1 MIELY
6 SFLSGKNLCNLVA
19 NITVRKIEELFPN
32 AKTDISVINVGNF
45 FVVRG
50 YTDSDK
56 VINVADSVSSFIK
69 DYDEKLSNSI
79 RVIDTIL
86 YNFNFKSD
94 TLIVSYQT
102 DKKQIKLNNLFYD
115 LSSKGIFID
124 IKINEEDKII
134 FLDCKNH
141 DESLVKNQLSNIF
154 KDYSFIKKTFY
165 NETYVSD
172 RFFGLGGLDEKY
184 YHILLRNITHHLF
197 CLSISDKIN
206 VSINSTQFEES
217 DTCLNINLDFKNS
230 NLIVNKNWLS
240 SLVLD
245 VFPFDIESLKLHY
258 EIDLEDELN
267 SIIKRDYQPKW
278 FNTKFIGDIVLL

>member
-6 SFLSGKNLCNLVA
+6 SFLGGKNLCNLVA

-56 VINVADSVSSFIK
+56 VINIADSVSLFIK

-86 YNFNFKSD
+86 YNFNFKKDS
-94 TLIVSYQT
+94 LIVSYQT

-124 IKINEEDKII
+124 IKINEKDKII
-134 FLDCKNH
+134 FLDYKNH
-141 DESLVKNQLSNIF
+141 DKSLIESQLSNVF
-154 KDYSFIKKTFY
+154 KGYNFIEKYFY
-165 NETYVSD
+165 NETYISD

-184 YHILLRNITHHLF
+184 YHILLRNITYHLF
-197 CLSISDKIN
+197 SLSISDKVNI
-206 VSINSTQFEES
+206 SINSTQNEEE
-217 DTCLNINLDFKNS
+217 DDCLNINLDFKNS
-230 NLIVNKNWLS
+230 KLIVNKDWMS

-245 VFPFDIESLKLHY
+245 IFPFNIESLKSNY
-258 EIDLEDELN
+258 EIDLQDELN
-267 SIIKRDYQPKW
+267 SIIKKDYQPKW
-278 FNTKFIGDIVLL
+278 FNTKFISDIVLI

>member
-6 SFLSGKNLCNLVA
+6 SFLGGKNLCNLVA

-50 YTDSDK
+50 HTDSDK
-56 VINVADSVSSFIK
+56 VINIADSVSSFIK

-86 YNFNFKSD
+86 YNFNFKKD
-94 TLIVSYQT
+94 PLIVSYQT

-134 FLDCKNH
+134 FLDYKKH
-141 DESLVKNQLSNIF
+141 DKSLIESQLSNIF
-154 KDYSFIKKTFY
+154 KDYTFIEKSFY
-165 NETYVSD
+165 NETYVSE
-172 RFFGLGGLDEKY
+172 RFFGLSGLDEKY
-184 YHILLRNITHHLF
+184 YHILLRNITYHLF
-197 CLSISDKIN
+197 SLSISDKVNI
-206 VSINSTQFEES
+206 SINSTQIEE
-217 DTCLNINLDFKNS
+217 DDNCLNINLDFKNS
-230 NLIVNKNWLS
+230 NLIVNKDWMS

-258 EIDLEDELN
+258 EVDLEDELN
-267 SIIKRDYQPKW
+267 SIIKKDHQPKW
-278 FNTKFIGDIVLL
+278 FNTKFIGDIVLV

>member
-6 SFLSGKNLCNLVA
+6 SFLGGKNLCNLVA

-86 YNFNFKSD
+86 YNFNFKKDS
-94 TLIVSYQT
+94 LIVTYQT
-102 DKKQIKLNNLFYD
+102 DKNQIKLNNLFYD

-134 FLDCKNH
+134 FLDYKKH
-141 DESLVKNQLSNIF
+141 DKSLIESQLSNIF
-154 KDYSFIKKTFY
+154 KDYTFIKKSFY

-172 RFFGLGGLDEKY
+172 RFFGLSGLDEKY
-184 YHILLRNITHHLF
+184 YHILLRNITYHLF

-217 DTCLNINLDFKNS
+217 DNSLNINLDFKNS
-230 NLIVNKNWLS
+230 NLIVNKDWLS
-240 SLVLD
+240 SLILD

-258 EIDLEDELN
+258 EVDLQDELN
-267 SIIKRDYQPKW
+267 SIIKKGHQPKW
-278 FNTKFIGDIVLL
+278 FNTKFIGDIVLV